1 MPHGANG
8 GNAMRLSTIIRMSL
22 LGILIAAGVI
32 LYPGSEAA
40 GPGGSAVNGVIP
52 SPVTVTPLPARPS

>member
-1 MPHGANG
+1 
-8 GNAMRLSTIIRMSL
+8 MRLSTIIRMSL

-32 LYPGSEAA
+32 LYPRSEAA